1 MNNSRVLYRSR
12 STPTHTPASDAS
24 MTEDG
29 DSEQQEQP
37 PQATSPQEPKRSFR
51 FTQYQSER
59 ELPLIAGLIE
69 KELSEPYLVYTYR
82 FFLNQWPSLCWL
94 AWDESSGEAVGVVVC
109 KVDRHLKGER
119 KMRGYIAMLSV
130 RPDRRGAGIG
140 ACRRIKRPW
149 Q

>member
-1 MNNSRVLYRSR
+1 
-12 STPTHTPASDAS
+12 

-29 DSEQQEQP
+29 TSEQQEQP
-37 PQATSPQEPKRSFR
+37 LQVTSLQEPRRSFR
-51 FTQYQSER
+51 FTRYQSER

-140 ACRRIKRPW
+140 ACRRIKFLW